1 MPKDYLPELVV
12 PGGRNG
18 DGVTAIRTK
27 PNSFVRG
34 GGAHVFETDRDG
46 KVIRDIDPN
55 RVKAR
60 ERHRNQVGQ
69 VFEKMEKI
77 GPPTA
82 DDLEIL
88 RRMGVLK

>member
-1 MPKDYLPELVV
+1 MVV

-34 GGAHVFETDRDG
+34 GGDHVFETDQHG
-46 KVIRDIDPN
+46 KVIRDIDPE

-60 ERHRNQVGQ
+60 ERHQSPAGQ

-77 GPPTA
+77 GPPSA
-82 DDLEIL
+82 DDL
-88 RRMGVLK
+88 RSFGAWVF